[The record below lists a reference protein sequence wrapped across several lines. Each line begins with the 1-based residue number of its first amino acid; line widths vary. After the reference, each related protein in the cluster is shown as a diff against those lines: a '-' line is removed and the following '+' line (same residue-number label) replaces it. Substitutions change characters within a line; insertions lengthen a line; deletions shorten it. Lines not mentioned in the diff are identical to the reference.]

1 MLSSSFSSGVSNSTL
16 PYMGP
21 SQLQPL
27 PPLFVPSIP
36 PESSFNLTDTSTSN
50 SSFSGSEFE
59 HYFIV
64 NSSAEVQK
72 QYKDL
77 ILIITETLSTAQ
89 TVADEVIDMATS
101 NLITRYME
109 RFKKKDTSY
118 QVTVILNLLTMMI
131 NIGKLVKEINKTDSD
146 KLLEISNKLLKALT
160 IDDGTDFDIYA
171 LINEASQFLGKKDL
185 QPNCKHYAES
195 IILNAEAHIGVRTFI
210 RGYRNY
216 LDTNTGE
223 FVHGDKTMFGFG
235 RHKKKTRRN
244 NRTSRKKL
252 KKRRTRKTIN

>member
-1 MLSSSFSSGVSNSTL
+1 M
-16 PYMGP
+16 
-21 SQLQPL
+21 
-27 PPLFVPSIP
+27 PSIP
-36 PESSFNLTDTSTSN
+36 PESSFDLTDTSTSN

-72 QYKDL
+72 QYEDL
-77 ILIITETLSTAQ
+77 KLIITETLGNALSAGDTLS
-89 TVADEVIDMATS
+89 DMV
-101 NLITRYME
+101 TRYME
-109 RFKKKDTSY
+109 RFKKKDTSD
-118 QVTVILNLLTMMI
+118 QIVIILNLLTMMI
-131 NIGKLVKEINKTDSD
+131 NIRTLVKEINKTDSD

-160 IDDGTDFDIYA
+160 IDDGTDFEIYA

-223 FVHGDKTMFGFG
+223 FVHGDKAMFGFG

-244 NRTSRKKL
+244 NKTSRKKL
-252 KKRRTRKTIN
+252 KKRKTRKQ